1 MRELKNE
8 YERHQEKKGKEG
20 KKWKEKKFHL
30 FLKIISYWNFSDNIS
45 STRDQALLSI
55 IYIPRYILVFII
67 KVKNNLS
74 CRQKYILSFLYPLT
88 NFFFFT
94 MALSLLDER
103 NLAGNVAN
111 EWKQQLI
118 CFRRIFQRGCLS
130 NQQMLPC
137 NPMWMAF
144 LTNFTNITL
153 RSSRVSWRKIRPKF
167 VHHLDILQA
176 C

>member
-20 KKWKEKKFHL
+20 KKWKEKNFHL
-30 FLKIISYWNFSDNIS
+30 FLKIISYFSVNIS

-55 IYIPRYILVFII
+55 IYIQRYILVFII

-74 CRQKYILSFLYPLT
+74 CRQKIYFVVFVSSYKLFFLPWLCLCWT
-88 NFFFFT
+88 NETWLAMWQTSENSNYFV
-94 MALSLLDER
+94 LD
-103 NLAGNVAN
+103 AFSN
-111 EWKQQLI
+111 EDASVI
-118 CFRRIFQRGCLS
+118 NRCFCVIQCGWHFSQTS
-130 NQQMLPC
+130 P
-137 NPMWMAF
+137 
-144 LTNFTNITL
+144 TL
-153 RSSRVSWRKIRPKF
+153 RSSRVSWRKIRPTF